1 VVPARPRATF
11 VVSHRVLRVFSSHR
25 RVGVF
30 RLRRSPLCE
39 LLFSS
44 KRLLPV
50 NRTRMRVQVHLSWG
64 FVPYSV
70 RQKQAPVFP
79 GGIPASGTFRPR
91 RFPRPRRLPSPA
103 TLRGLFHPRYARGV
117 HPDLDRSRPAFR
129 PEQGDRARGP
139 SPRRSPRPRRAR
151 FRVLSSL
158 ALRRKLPARG
168 AVAVISA
175 PVRERRPPSGRHRV
189 SIAGESVFLP
199 VASQEHRPS

>member
-1 VVPARPRATF
+1 
-11 VVSHRVLRVFSSHR
+11 VVSHGVLRVFSSR
-25 RVGVF
+25 RRAGVF
-30 RLRRSPLCE
+30 TLRHTPHCE

-44 KRLLPV
+44 KLLLPV

-70 RQKQAPVFP
+70 PQKQAPVFP
-79 GGIPASGTFRPR
+79 GGVPSSGTFRPR
-91 RFPRPRRLPSPA
+91 RFSRPRRLPSPA
-103 TLRGLFHPRYARGV
+103 TLRGLFRPRYARGV
-117 HPDLDRSRPAFR
+117 DPDLVRSQPAFR
-129 PEQGDRARGP
+129 PEQGGRARGP

-151 FRVLSSL
+151 VCVLSSL
-158 ALRRKLPARG
+158 ALRRQLPARG
-168 AVAVISA
+168 AVAVIST